1 MAAETNRRRRAMVAI
16 AAAVVVSVVVLA
28 SYLLRTLAQ
37 ADRLREQSLLAATYE
52 LAQDKTTRVDRLL
65 FEQDDAAFAMAEGAP
80 DQGLAER
87 WLPTAARATPTI
99 RALLVLDEDGTV
111 VAFASRSAG
120 PIEEDE
126 EFRRLVVTRFRRA
139 FEGDGGSPPLL
150 RHLHRNEGERSF
162 LLSYR
167 RAAKPGDRRTFVAW
181 HDLGRVVK
189 DVFPRAYGDP
199 TQGSHRLDVL
209 DEQGR
214 IIFGPPLRSSR
225 FTVSVRFA
233 TTIYGWRLQLAPA
246 VDEELASGFA
256 SRRRLDM
263 LLVLGASVMIVAGVI
278 SVGVAA
284 DRAWRASELKSSFVA
299 NVSHELKTPLALVR
313 MFSEMLHDDRV
324 PTPEKRR
331 EYLGIIH
338 HEAKRLDGLLDRILD
353 FARLERQGRAFEF
366 RVEDPSDAIASGAEA
381 HRSQAATTGIALRV
395 RVDGPLRPVRHDP
408 DALTLAV
415 SNLVDNAF
423 RYAVGARTIE
433 VTAENEPGAVL
444 VTVRDDGEGIPEA
457 ERSRVFEKF
466 VRGTTG
472 TGRGT
477 GLGLAIVSQVVR
489 AHRGTVALDAAAP
502 RGARFRIRLP
512 IAAGNAER
520 A

>member
-1 MAAETNRRRRAMVAI
+1 MVAI
-16 AAAVVVSVVVLA
+16 AAAVVVSVIVLA
-28 SYLLRTLAQ
+28 SYLLRSLAQ

-52 LAQDKTTRVDRLL
+52 LAQDKTSRVDRLL
-65 FEQDDAAFAMAEGAP
+65 FEQDDAAFS
-80 DQGLAER
+80 LAESAVGAVGET
-87 WLPTAARATPTI
+87 WLPAAARITPTI
-99 RALLVLDEDGTV
+99 RALLVLDASGTV
-111 VAFASRSAG
+111 VDFASRSVG
-120 PIEEDE
+120 PLEEDE
-126 EFRRLVVTRFRRA
+126 EFRRLLVTRFRSA
-139 FEGDGGSPPLL
+139 FESDRGGPAVL
-150 RHLHRNEGERSF
+150 RHLHRTEGDRSF

-167 RAAKPGDRRTFVAW
+167 AASSPKDPRLFVAW
-181 HDLGRVVK
+181 HDLGRIVK

-209 DEQGR
+209 DDQGR

-246 VDEELASGFA
+246 VDEELASDFA
-256 SRRRLDM
+256 HRRRLDM
-263 LLVLGASVMIVAGVI
+263 ALVLGASLMIVAGVI
-278 SVGVAA
+278 SVGIAA

-324 PTPEKRR
+324 PSEEKRK

-338 HEAKRLDGLLDRILD
+338 TEARRLDGLLDRILD

-366 RVEDPSDAIASGAEA
+366 VTEDPADAIASGAEA
-381 HRSQAATTGIALRV
+381 HRSQALSTGVALLLRV
-395 RVDGPLRPVRHDP
+395 EGPLLPVRHDP
-408 DALTLAV
+408 DALALAV

-423 RYAVGARTIE
+423 KYAAGATEIR
-433 VTAENEPGAVL
+433 VTAANEGHDVV
-444 VTVRDDGEGIPEA
+444 VTVEDDGEGIPEA
-457 ERSRVFEKF
+457 ERARVFEKF

-477 GLGLAIVSQVVR
+477 GLGLAIVMQVVR
-489 AHRGTVALDAAAP
+489 AHRGAVTLEGATP

-512 IAAGNAER
+512 AVMEP
-520 A
+520 

>member
-1 MAAETNRRRRAMVAI
+1 MSRETKRRRQAMVAI

-28 SYLLRTLAQ
+28 SYLLRSLAQ

-52 LAQDKTTRVDRLL
+52 LAQDKASRVDRLL
-65 FEQDDAAFAMAEGAP
+65 FEQDDAAFS
-80 DQGLAER
+80 LAESDEGRSLADR
-87 WLPTAARATPTI
+87 WLPTAARITPTI
-99 RALLVLDEDGTV
+99 RAVIVLDDLGNV
-111 VAFASRSAG
+111 VDFASRSLG

-126 EFRRLVVTRFRRA
+126 EFRRLVVARFRNA
-139 FEGDGGSPPLL
+139 FEHDAPGENLL
-150 RHLHRNEGERSF
+150 RHVHRNEGDRSF

-167 RAAKPGDRRTFVAW
+167 SASSAGDRRTFVAW

-246 VDEELASGFA
+246 VDEELASDFA
-256 SRRRLDM
+256 HRRRLDM
-263 LLVLGASVMIVAGVI
+263 ALVIGASLMIVAGI
-278 SVGVAA
+278 ITVGVAA

-338 HEAKRLDGLLDRILD
+338 TEARRLEGLLDRILD
-353 FARLERQGRAFEF
+353 FARLERDPRANEF
-366 RVEDPSDAIASGAEA
+366 IVDDPSDAIAEGVEA
-381 HRSQAATTGIALRV
+381 HRSQAMSTGIVLQAKIE
-395 RVDGPLRPVRHDP
+395 GPLPPVRHDP
-408 DALTLAV
+408 TALTLAV

-423 RYAVGARTIE
+423 KYAAQARTI
-433 VTAENEPGAVL
+433 AVSAHHDDTG
-444 VTVRDDGEGIPEA
+444 VVITVIDDGEGIPEA
-457 ERSRVFEKF
+457 ERHRVFEKF
-466 VRGTTG
+466 VRGSTG
-472 TGRGT
+472 NGRGT
-477 GLGLAIVSQVVR
+477 GLGLAIVMQVVR
-489 AHRGTVALDAAAP
+489 AHRGTIRLDAAEP

-512 IAAGNAER
+512 IAS
-520 A
+520 

>member
-1 MAAETNRRRRAMVAI
+1 MSRETKRRRQAMVAI

-28 SYLLRTLAQ
+28 SYLLRSLAQ
-37 ADRLREQSLLAATYE
+37 TDRLREQSLLAATYE
-52 LAQDKTTRVDRLL
+52 LAQDKASRVDRLL
-65 FEQDDAAFAMAEGAP
+65 FEQDDAAFS
-80 DQGLAER
+80 LAESDEGRSLADR
-87 WLPTAARATPTI
+87 WLPTAARVTPTI
-99 RALLVLDEDGTV
+99 RAVIVLDDLGNV
-111 VAFASRSAG
+111 VDFASRSLG

-126 EFRRLVVTRFRRA
+126 EFRRLVIARFRNA
-139 FEGDGGSPPLL
+139 FEHDAPGENLL
-150 RHLHRNEGERSF
+150 RHVHRNEGDRSF

-167 RAAKPGDRRTFVAW
+167 GAASAGDRRTFVAW

-246 VDEELASGFA
+246 VDEELASDFA
-256 SRRRLDM
+256 HRRRLDM
-263 LLVLGASVMIVAGVI
+263 ALVIGASLMIVAGI
-278 SVGVAA
+278 ITVGLAA

-338 HEAKRLDGLLDRILD
+338 TEARRLEGLLDRILD
-353 FARLERQGRAFEF
+353 FARLEREPRANEF
-366 RVEDPSDAIASGAEA
+366 IVDDPSDAVAEGVEA
-381 HRSQAATTGIALRV
+381 HRSQAMSTGIVLHV
-395 RVDGPLRPVRHDP
+395 QIEGPLPPVRHDP
-408 DALTLAV
+408 TALTLAV

-423 RYAVGARTIE
+423 KYAAKARTI
-433 VTAENEPGAVL
+433 AVSAHHDETG
-444 VTVRDDGEGIPEA
+444 VIITVVDDGEGIPEA
-457 ERSRVFEKF
+457 ERNRVFEKF
-466 VRGTTG
+466 VRGSTG
-472 TGRGT
+472 NGRGT
-477 GLGLAIVSQVVR
+477 GLGLAIVMQVVR
-489 AHRGTVALDAAAP
+489 AHRGTIRLDAAEP

-512 IAAGNAER
+512 IAS
-520 A
+520 